1 MVDKRALGIYCLYVF
16 RNLSAFGFSNFI
28 YKQKRKVC
36 GVNFGNRSEFKRS
49 LYCKHFLENRWISKF
64 YKIGFKIGFP
74 MPKQHRLAET
84 LLSFCP
90 CEFTKNA
97 IAISKAPL

>member
-1 MVDKRALGIYCLYVF
+1 MVDKRALGIYCLCVF

-49 LYCKHFLENRWISKF
+49 LYCKHFLGKSLDL
-64 YKIGFKIGFP
+64 KI
-74 MPKQHRLAET
+74 L
-84 LLSFCP
+84 
-90 CEFTKNA
+90 
-97 IAISKAPL
+97 